1 MTEQPPNEGADSA
14 AVAEGQAAAP
24 APAARRGPPVVVA
37 EEVLNDRGTETAA
50 MVAAL
55 AAPHVL
61 GSGGRDD
68 NPWVRIA
75 PEHLHAVA
83 AACRDSAELGMDM
96 LHLEFAVDYV
106 ERIEMVYALYSVAN
120 DRRAMLK
127 VDLSPEAPSV
137 SSVTDVWIAAGWY
150 ERETHDL
157 FGVDFP
163 GNPDLSPL
171 LLYEGFE
178 GYPGLKSY
186 PFNDYEEW

>member
-1 MTEQPPNEGADSA
+1 MTEQPPNEGAESA
-14 AVAEGQAAAP
+14 AAAGQAAAP

-50 MVAAL
+50 MLAAL

-61 GSGGRDD
+61 ASGGRDD

-83 AACRDSAELGMDM
+83 AASRDSAELSMDM

-127 VDLSPEAPSV
+127 VDLSPEAPSIF
-137 SSVTDVWIAAGWY
+137 SVTDVWIAAGWY